1 MTRNPCLKF
10 RIYLVARLVLPVKLK
25 TCVSLTSV
33 LSWKRIVK
41 CSSFFLLAMLYL
53 FVLWLWLWVLE
64 THPLDQLECRY
75 ASAHASFWLSSAI
88 ARIAHVPRA
97 RSKHNAIKSI
107 AIFRAAPFFSKRIV
121 QKKAN
126 FGLWS
131 NTREVNDVASWPPPF
146 FVFLFDLLITPC
158 GAQIRFFWTLQY
170 YKCMDS
176 SWLS

>member
-1 MTRNPCLKF
+1 M
-10 RIYLVARLVLPVKLK
+10 YLVARLVLPVKLK
-25 TCVSLTSV
+25 TRVSLTSV
-33 LSWKRIVK
+33 QSWKSIVK

-64 THPLDQLECRY
+64 THPLDQLKCRY
-75 ASAHASFWLSSAI
+75 ATAPASFWLSSAI

-107 AIFRAAPFFSKRIV
+107 AIFRAAPFFSNGIV
-121 QKKAN
+121 QKKKAN
-126 FGLWS
+126 FGLCS
-131 NTREVNDVASWPPPF
+131 NTREVNDVASWPQPF

-158 GAQIRFFWTLQY
+158 GTQSRFFWTLQY